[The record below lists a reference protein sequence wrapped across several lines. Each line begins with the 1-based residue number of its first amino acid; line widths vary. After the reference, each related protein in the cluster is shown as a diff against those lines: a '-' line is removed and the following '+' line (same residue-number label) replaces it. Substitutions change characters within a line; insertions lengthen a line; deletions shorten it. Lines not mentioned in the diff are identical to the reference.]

1 MRQRATGVLGVHTV
15 LAWSRHS
22 LNCTCHGVQSHEYM
36 EWRTAPRGWRG
47 WSAVALVPGSVL
59 NRSALPRSAL
69 RGDAVESLRP
79 ASRPVRGTHQV
90 AATLA
95 ALVRS
100 ARHELLTFDDPGNS
114 LGKGLPL
121 PFLEFATACVRAVA
135 ERADPEAR
143 PEHGAGASP
152 DTGAGSDAG
161 TAPLPAVPLTVRRI
175 VPRRGLAAL
184 PYELRALARG
194 ARQTDSIPFKMVLV
208 DRTTAAL
215 PLDLDLHFNG
225 LLLVRDPVV
234 VGALVRI
241 HQHWWDSGEEY
252 SARGNAPDGAPWDPA
267 TGPAPVDA
275 ETGADSGCR
284 AGVAAGGGPGAGVL
298 PPHLRP
304 VLEAMLCGLTDEAAA
319 ARLGMS
325 PRTYSRRV
333 GELLTA
339 LGTTSRFRAGAEAA
353 RRGWL

>member
-1 MRQRATGVLGVHTV
+1 
-15 LAWSRHS
+15 
-22 LNCTCHGVQSHEYM
+22 M
-36 EWRTAPRGWRG
+36 ET
-47 WSAVALVPGSVL
+47 
-59 NRSALPRSAL
+59 
-69 RGDAVESLRP
+69 LRP
-79 ASRPVRGTHQV
+79 AGRPVRGTHQV

-121 PFLEFATACVRAVA
+121 PFVEFATACVRAVA

-143 PEHGAGASP
+143 PGTRTGTATGTAAGPGAGA
-152 DTGAGSDAG
+152 DAG

-175 VPRRGLAAL
+175 VPRRSLAAL

-194 ARQTDSIPFKMVLV
+194 ARMTESIPFKMVLV

-225 LLLVRDPVV
+225 LLLVQDPVV

-241 HQHWWDSGEEY
+241 HQHWWDSGEEFPVK
-252 SARGNAPDGAPWDPA
+252 GDPPEGAPWDPA
-267 TGPAPVDA
+267 TGPAPGA
-275 ETGADSGCR
+275 TQTGTGTPA
-284 AGVAAGGGPGAGVL
+284 GPGAGAL
-298 PPHLRP
+298 PHHLRP
-304 VLEAMLCGLTDEAAA
+304 VLEALLCGLTDEAAA

>member
-1 MRQRATGVLGVHTV
+1 M
-15 LAWSRHS
+15 
-22 LNCTCHGVQSHEYM
+22 
-36 EWRTAPRGWRG
+36 
-47 WSAVALVPGSVL
+47 
-59 NRSALPRSAL
+59 
-69 RGDAVESLRP
+69 ESLRP

-90 AATLA
+90 AAALA

-100 ARHELLTFDDPGNS
+100 ARRELLTFDDPGS
-114 LGKGLPL
+114 SPGKGLPL
-121 PFLEFATACVRAVA
+121 PFVEFAHACVRAVA

-143 PEHGAGASP
+143 PETRAGSGPGSGAGPGPRAGPGAGQGPGVGHGAGAG
-152 DTGAGSDAG
+152 TGAGAGLRSVAG

-175 VPRRGLAAL
+175 VPRRGLAGL

-194 ARQTDSIPFKMVLV
+194 ARQTESIPFKMVLV

-215 PLDLDLHFNG
+215 PLDFDFHFNG
-225 LLLVRDPVV
+225 LLLIRDPVV

-241 HQHWWDSGEEY
+241 HQHWWDSGEELPLTGHPADG
-252 SARGNAPDGAPWDPA
+252 SAGGSSP
-267 TGPAPVDA
+267 GPAPVDTVPHQGSA
-275 ETGADSGCR
+275 PEADTLS
-284 AGVAAGGGPGAGVL
+284 
-298 PPHLRP
+298 PHLRP
-304 VLEAMLCGLTDEAAA
+304 VLDALLCGLTDEAAA

>member
-1 MRQRATGVLGVHTV
+1 
-15 LAWSRHS
+15 
-22 LNCTCHGVQSHEYM
+22 M
-36 EWRTAPRGWRG
+36 ET
-47 WSAVALVPGSVL
+47 
-59 NRSALPRSAL
+59 
-69 RGDAVESLRP
+69 LRP
-79 ASRPVRGTHQV
+79 AGRPVRGTHQV

-121 PFLEFATACVRAVA
+121 PFVEFATACVRAVA
-135 ERADPEAR
+135 ERADPET
-143 PEHGAGASP
+143 GTSP
-152 DTGAGSDAG
+152 GPSPGTGAGSDAG
-161 TAPLPAVPLTVRRI
+161 TAPLPAVALTVRRI

-194 ARQTDSIPFKMVLV
+194 ARQTESIPFKMVLV

-241 HQHWWDSGEEY
+241 HQHWWDSGEEC
-252 SARGNAPDGAPWDPA
+252 SARGSAPDGSAWDPA
-267 TGPAPVDA
+267 TVPVPAGTG
-275 ETGADSGCR
+275 TGADPGCP
-284 AGVAAGGGPGAGVL
+284 AGAAAGAGPEAGAL

>member
-1 MRQRATGVLGVHTV
+1 
-15 LAWSRHS
+15 
-22 LNCTCHGVQSHEYM
+22 M
-36 EWRTAPRGWRG
+36 ET
-47 WSAVALVPGSVL
+47 
-59 NRSALPRSAL
+59 
-69 RGDAVESLRP
+69 LRP

-121 PFLEFATACVRAVA
+121 PFVEFATACVRAVA

-143 PEHGAGASP
+143 PESGAGTNSGTGP
-152 DTGAGSDAG
+152 GTGAGSDAG
-161 TAPLPAVPLTVRRI
+161 TAPLPAVALTVRRI

-194 ARQTDSIPFKMVLV
+194 ARQTESIPFKMVLV

-225 LLLVRDPVV
+225 LLLVQDPVV

-241 HQHWWDSGEEY
+241 HQHWWDSGEEC
-252 SARGNAPDGAPWDPA
+252 SARGSAPDGAPWDQA
-267 TGPAPVDA
+267 TGPASA
-275 ETGADSGCR
+275 GTGTGADPGCP
-284 AGVAAGGGPGAGVL
+284 AGAATGAGPGAGAL

>member
-1 MRQRATGVLGVHTV
+1 MAH
-15 LAWSRHS
+15 
-22 LNCTCHGVQSHEYM
+22 
-36 EWRTAPRGWRG
+36 
-47 WSAVALVPGSVL
+47 VPGSVL

-121 PFLEFATACVRAVA
+121 PFLEFATSCVRAVA

-143 PEHGAGASP
+143 AEPGAGAGGGSGAGAGAGNGAGA
-152 DTGAGSDAG
+152 GAGSDAR

-194 ARQTDSIPFKMVLV
+194 ARQTESIPFKMVLV

-225 LLLVRDPVV
+225 LLLVQDPVV

-252 SARGNAPDGAPWDPA
+252 PARGYASDGALWDPA
-267 TGPAPVDA
+267 TGPAPADT
-275 ETGADSGCR
+275 ETGAGSG
-284 AGVAAGGGPGAGVL
+284 AAVGGGLETDVL

-333 GELLTA
+333 GQLLTA

>member
-1 MRQRATGVLGVHTV
+1 M
-15 LAWSRHS
+15 
-22 LNCTCHGVQSHEYM
+22 
-36 EWRTAPRGWRG
+36 
-47 WSAVALVPGSVL
+47 
-59 NRSALPRSAL
+59 
-69 RGDAVESLRP
+69 ESLRR

-135 ERADPEAR
+135 ERADPEVR
-143 PEHGAGASP
+143 PEPGAGASP
-152 DTGAGSDAG
+152 NTVAG

-225 LLLVRDPVV
+225 LLLVQDPVV

-252 SARGNAPDGAPWDPA
+252 SVRGNAPDGPPWDPA
-267 TGPAPVDA
+267 TGPALVDA

-284 AGVAAGGGPGAGVL
+284 AAAGGGPEAGVL

>member
-1 MRQRATGVLGVHTV
+1 
-15 LAWSRHS
+15 
-22 LNCTCHGVQSHEYM
+22 M
-36 EWRTAPRGWRG
+36 ET
-47 WSAVALVPGSVL
+47 
-59 NRSALPRSAL
+59 
-69 RGDAVESLRP
+69 LRP

-121 PFLEFATACVRAVA
+121 PFVEFATACVRAVA

-143 PEHGAGASP
+143 PEPG
-152 DTGAGSDAG
+152 TGPGPDAG
-161 TAPLPAVPLTVRRI
+161 TAPLPAVALTVRRI

-194 ARQTDSIPFKMVLV
+194 ARQTESIPFKMVLV

-225 LLLVRDPVV
+225 LLLVRDPAV

-241 HQHWWDSGEEY
+241 HQHWWDSGEEC
-252 SARGNAPDGAPWDPA
+252 SARGSAPDGAPWDPA
-267 TGPAPVDA
+267 PVPAPA
-275 ETGADSGCR
+275 GTGTGADPGCP
-284 AGVAAGGGPGAGVL
+284 AGAAAGAGPGAGAL

-304 VLEAMLCGLTDEAAA
+304 VLEAMLCGLTDEATA

>member
-1 MRQRATGVLGVHTV
+1 
-15 LAWSRHS
+15 
-22 LNCTCHGVQSHEYM
+22 M
-36 EWRTAPRGWRG
+36 ET
-47 WSAVALVPGSVL
+47 
-59 NRSALPRSAL
+59 
-69 RGDAVESLRP
+69 LRP

-90 AATLA
+90 AAALA

-100 ARHELLTFDDPGNS
+100 ARHELLTFDDPGRS

-121 PFLEFATACVRAVA
+121 PFLEFATACVRAAA

-143 PEHGAGASP
+143 PEQRADAGSGAGA
-152 DTGAGSDAG
+152 DAG
-161 TAPLPAVPLTVRRI
+161 TTPLPAVPLTVRRI
-175 VPRRGLAAL
+175 VPRRGLAGL
-184 PYELRALARG
+184 PRELRALARG
-194 ARQTDSIPFKMVLV
+194 ARQTESIPFKMVLV

-215 PLDLDLHFNG
+215 PLDFELHFNG
-225 LLLVRDPVV
+225 LLLIRDPVV

-241 HQHWWDSGEEY
+241 HQHWWDNGEEF
-252 SARGNAPDGAPWDPA
+252 SLPEEPSHGAPGDPA
-267 TGPAPVDA
+267 TGPGRLDPA
-275 ETGADSGCR
+275 TGAH
-284 AGVAAGGGPGAGVL
+284 AGPGPSPGPGPGSDGSPGREPGVL
-298 PPHLRP
+298 PHHLRP
-304 VLEAMLCGLTDEAAA
+304 VLDAMLCGLTDEAAA

>member
-1 MRQRATGVLGVHTV
+1 
-15 LAWSRHS
+15 
-22 LNCTCHGVQSHEYM
+22 M
-36 EWRTAPRGWRG
+36 ET
-47 WSAVALVPGSVL
+47 
-59 NRSALPRSAL
+59 
-69 RGDAVESLRP
+69 LRP
-79 ASRPVRGTHQV
+79 AGRPVRGTHQV

-143 PEHGAGASP
+143 PGTRTGAGTGSAGGPGAGSGAGA
-152 DTGAGSDAG
+152 DAG
-161 TAPLPAVPLTVRRI
+161 TAPLPAVALTVRRI

-225 LLLVRDPVV
+225 LLLIQDPVV

-241 HQHWWDSGEEY
+241 HQHWWDSGEEFPV
-252 SARGNAPDGAPWDPA
+252 RGDRSGGAPWDPA
-267 TGPAPVDA
+267 TGPAPGDT
-275 ETGADSGCR
+275 ETGAG
-284 AGVAAGGGPGAGVL
+284 AGAPAGPEAGVL
-298 PPHLRP
+298 PHHLRP

-339 LGTTSRFRAGAEAA
+339 
-353 RRGWL
+353 